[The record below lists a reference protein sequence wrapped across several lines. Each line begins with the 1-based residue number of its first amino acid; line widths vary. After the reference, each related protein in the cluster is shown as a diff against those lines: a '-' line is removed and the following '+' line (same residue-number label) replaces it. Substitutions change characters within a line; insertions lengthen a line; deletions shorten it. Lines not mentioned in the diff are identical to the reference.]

1 MFFRKNKNNLE
12 IMSGHVCTQVI
23 YEEEYDL
30 DLTVEELHAYNC
42 LVYYV
47 EKEIPESAHRLSE
60 LSSANFEIRVLQA
73 HYAAWLIES
82 NFYTGIEKA
91 VADSLLEKLKTIF

>member
-1 MFFRKNKNNLE
+1 MFFRKKEDNLE
-12 IMSGHVCTQVI
+12 ILSGHVSTKII

-30 DLTVEELHAYNC
+30 DLTAEEMHAYNC

-47 EKEIPESAHRLSE
+47 EKEIPESVHRLSE

-82 NFYTGIEKA
+82 NFYTGIEKV